1 MIKRIQHSSY
11 TVSNLD
17 EALHFFCDLLG
28 LQASTILEPRG
39 ERLDKLY
46 QLQEVAQRLAVI
58 RTPGDD
64 IIHLIEYISPKGER
78 IDPKLCNPGVAHLA
92 FEVDDIQ
99 KTYDELIAKGVE
111 FNHPP
116 YWGGQKIEDIKG
128 WGVCFLKGPDGI
140 PIELMQAP
148 KQAN

>member
-1 MIKRIQHSSY
+1 MIKGVQHSSF

-17 EALHFFCDLLG
+17 DALHFFCDFLG
-28 LQASTILEPRG
+28 LKSSPILEPKG
-39 ERLDKLY
+39 ERLTKLY
-46 QLQEVAQRLAVI
+46 RLQEVSQRLAVI
-58 RTPGDD
+58 RTPNNDV
-64 IIHLIEYISPKGER
+64 IHLIEYISPKGER
-78 IDPKLCNPGVAHLA
+78 IDPKLCNPGVAHIA

-99 KTYDELIAKGVE
+99 KMYEDLTAEGVE

-116 YWGGQKIEDIKG
+116 YWGGQKIEDIMG

-148 KQAN
+148 K

>member
-1 MIKRIQHSSY
+1 MIKGIQHFSF

-17 EALHFFCDLLG
+17 ETLHFFVDLLG
-28 LQASTILEPRG
+28 LPASAVMEPRG

-46 QLQEVAQRLAVI
+46 QLQEVSQRLAVV
-58 RTPGDD
+58 RTPNNDV
-64 IIHLIEYISPKGER
+64 IHLIEYLSPRGEP
-78 IDPKLCNPGVAHLA
+78 INTKTCNPGVAHIA

-99 KTYDELIAKGVE
+99 QMYDDLTAAGVE

-140 PIELMQAP
+140 PVELMQAP
-148 KQAN
+148 K

>member
-1 MIKRIQHSSY
+1 MIKGIQHSSY

-28 LQASTILEPRG
+28 LQASPIMEPRG
-39 ERLDKLY
+39 ERLNKLY
-46 QLQEVAQRLAVI
+46 KLQEVSQRLAAI
-58 RTPGDD
+58 RTPNND
-64 IIHLIEYISPKGER
+64 IIHLIEYVSPKGER
-78 IDPKLCNPGVAHLA
+78 IDTTLCNPGVAHIA

-99 KTYDELIAKGVE
+99 KMYDDLTAKGMV

-116 YWGGQKIEDIKG
+116 YWGGQKIEDIMG

-148 KQAN
+148 E

>member
-1 MIKRIQHSSY
+1 MIKGVQHSSF

-17 EALHFFCDLLG
+17 DALHFFCDLLD
-28 LQASTILEPRG
+28 LKSSPIMEPKG
-39 ERLDKLY
+39 ERLTKLY
-46 QLQEVAQRLAVI
+46 RLQEVSQRLAVI
-58 RTPGDD
+58 RTPNNDV
-64 IIHLIEYISPKGER
+64 IHLIEYISPKGER
-78 IDPKLCNPGVAHLA
+78 IDPKLCNPGVAHIA

-99 KTYDELIAKGVE
+99 KMYEDLTAEGVE

-116 YWGGQKIEDIKG
+116 YWGGQKIEDIMG

-148 KQAN
+148 K

>member
-1 MIKRIQHSSY
+1 MIKGIQHSSY

-17 EALHFFCDLLG
+17 EALRFFCDLLG
-28 LQASTILEPRG
+28 LQAAPTLEPKG
-39 ERLDKLY
+39 DRLDKLY
-46 QLQEVAQRLAVI
+46 KLSEVSQRLAVL
-58 RTPGDD
+58 RTPAND
-64 IIHLIEYISPKGER
+64 IIHLIEYISPKGVP
-78 IDPKLCNPGVAHLA
+78 IDPKLCNPGVAHIA

-99 KTYDELIAKGVE
+99 KMYDDLTAKGVE

-140 PIELMQAP
+140 PVELMQAP
-148 KQAN
+148 K